1 MNVCKKS
8 KSILAVCLCALLIL
22 TLLPFHFMN
31 IVSAVSNRAS
41 GNEEAGSVSVE
52 YLNEERTEA
61 EITYLI
67 HAEPKEPVNVILPYH
82 PGDILYV
89 DANPFG
95 KPFYAVYCAETISD
109 REHFEWT
116 KREYGFY
123 KREHPCL
130 YISEDRQGPDI
141 TNLCGWFTDYIP
153 FPYAPLDRVKVVDT
167 CDDPFLLKGSAML
180 KEDPAVFR
188 KWIKWKEE

>member
-1 MNVCKKS
+1 MTFSLRLELLGVEAYPYEFEYRSFQDS
-8 KSILAVCLCALLIL
+8 KY
-22 TLLPFHFMN
+22 
-31 IVSAVSNRAS
+31 
-41 GNEEAGSVSVE
+41 VE
-52 YLNEERTEA
+52 YFTEEQKF
-61 EITYLI
+61 ILG
-67 HAEPKEPVNVILPYH
+67 HAGQLKEPVNVILPYH

-116 KREYGFY
+116 KKEYGFY

-153 FPYAPLDRVKVVDT
+153 FPYAPLDRIKVVDA
-167 CDDPFLLKGSAML
+167 CDDPSLLKGSAML